1 MRIWR
6 AETLWLMLVAVLLVL
21 AVWWFPGS
29 ASLKT
34 DSYSVSYSGK
44 KALYQ
49 SLRRLDTDVSRSAE
63 NLIPRPGYNDRL
75 LVLGPAR
82 TPSSEEWDAL
92 YFEVLKGASLLY
104 AAAARDPYAESDRF
118 GARVV
123 PMWEDESMDPADDEQ
138 TDDAGDESGE
148 SEADRRDSADGSG
161 DDTTTS
167 SASDD
172 ADDDDDDKAPT
183 FFREEFV
190 VKTNLVEGAVKWT
203 TRARI
208 ELDDEEWD
216 VLVSANSQPQVV
228 RRQIGRGTIVMVAT
242 DDVFSN
248 QALTDPRQALLAYRL
263 IEAAPAPAAG
273 RTWLDESLN
282 RSGVPKVLGILF
294 DPALRPMTL
303 QLILLAVLFGWSGS
317 RRFGP
322 AEPPATPARRSI
334 VEHAEAVGV
343 LYYRAGAGAHAVRS
357 QMEYLKQEMRRL
369 YGRMFHADSAAALSQ
384 QAGLE
389 EADVRQLLTQAS
401 VPPDGKL
408 SNAAAGR
415 LLRRLTDLSAR
426 VRSESGP
433 GRRLER

>member
-29 ASLKT
+29 ASLNT
-34 DSYSVSYSGK
+34 DTYSVSHSGK

-49 SLRRLDTDVSRSAE
+49 SLRRLDTDVSRSSE
-63 NLIPRPGYNDRL
+63 DLIPRPGYGDRL

-92 YFEVLKGASLLY
+92 YFEVRDGAALLY
-104 AAAARDPYAESDRF
+104 AAAARDPYLEADRF

-123 PMWEDESMDPADDEQ
+123 PMWDDESMDDDEQ
-138 TDDAGDESGE
+138 ADDAGDESGE
-148 SEADRRDSADGSG
+148 SEADRQDSADGSG
-161 DDTTTS
+161 DQTTTGDS
-167 SASDD
+167 SDD
-172 ADDDDDDKAPT
+172 ADDDDQAPS

-190 VKTNLVEGAVKWT
+190 VETKLVEGPVEWT

-228 RRQIGRGTIVMVAT
+228 RRQFGRGTIVMVAT

-248 QALTDPRQALLAYRL
+248 QALTDPRKALLAYRI
-263 IEAAPAPAAG
+263 IEAAPAAG
-273 RTWLDESLN
+273 RTWFDESLN
-282 RSGVPKVLGILF
+282 SSGVPKVLGILF
-294 DPALRPMTL
+294 DPAFRPMTL

-322 AEPPATPARRSI
+322 AESPATPARRSI

-369 YGRMFHADSAAALSQ
+369 YGRMFHADSAAALAQ

-401 VPPDGKL
+401 VPPDGEL

-433 GRRLER
+433 GPRHEQ